1 MTVLPMFAPRYLAS
15 LFCFGVGCTV
25 VVVQPPD
32 AGAAPTNASADT
44 RLPPLP
50 PPPIAYFRQLLGLRQ
65 VDLDKTLAGIAE
77 PIRTNLQAKLREY
90 AALTADERETR
101 LQATELQWYLGPL
114 MRTAPTNR
122 VAQLALIPDE
132 YRTTVKEWLE
142 QWDALPPDAQKDF
155 LRIQSASATEREETW
170 RGLPLEQ
177 REKLEKQL
185 ASWSSLPFNQRRRM
199 YDNFQRY
206 FELPPREKERTLGA
220 LSEPERQE
228 MEKTLRAF
236 ERLPPAQRLACIR
249 SFQKFAEMTPK
260 ERAEFLKNAELWK
273 KMSPGD
279 RQTWRMLVTQLP
291 PLPPGFGEPP
301 LPPGFREQK
310 PGAAT
315 PALPT
320 APVHLTNASE

>member
-1 MTVLPMFAPRYLAS
+1 M
-15 LFCFGVGCTV
+15 
-25 VVVQPPD
+25 
-32 AGAAPTNASADT
+32 
-44 RLPPLP
+44 P
-50 PPPIAYFRQLLGLRQ
+50 PP
-65 VDLDKTLAGIAE
+65 
-77 PIRTNLQAKLREY
+77 
-90 AALTADERETR
+90 
-101 LQATELQWYLGPL
+101 
-114 MRTAPTNR
+114 R
-122 VAQLALIPDE
+122 VL
-132 YRTTVKEWLE
+132 
-142 QWDALPPDAQKDF
+142 
-155 LRIQSASATEREETW
+155 SASASEREDAW
-170 RGLPLEQ
+170 RGLSPEQ

-185 ASWSSLPFNQRRRM
+185 AAWSSLPVNQRRRM

-220 LSEPERQE
+220 FSEPERQE

-260 ERAEFLKNAELWK
+260 ERAQFLKNAELWK

-310 PGAAT
+310 PGLAT
-315 PALPT
+315 PPLST

>member
-1 MTVLPMFAPRYLAS
+1 MRAPCYLAS
-15 LFCFGVGCTV
+15 LFCFGVGCAV
-25 VVVQPPD
+25 VVVRPPEAD
-32 AGAAPTNASADT
+32 AAPTNASAGT

-50 PPPIAYFRQLLGLRQ
+50 PPPIAYFRQLLALRPA
-65 VDLDKTLAGIAE
+65 DLDKTLAGIAG

-90 AALTADERETR
+90 AALTADEREAR

-122 VAQLALIPDE
+122 LAQLALIPDE
-132 YRTTVKEWLE
+132 YRTTVKECLE

-155 LRIQSASATEREETW
+155 LRILSASASEREDAW
-170 RGLPLEQ
+170 RGLSPEQ

-206 FELPPREKERTLGA
+206 FQLPPREKQRTLDT

-236 ERLPPAQRLACIR
+236 EKLPPAQRLVCIR
-249 SFQKFAEMTPK
+249 SFQKFAEMTPE
-260 ERAEFLKNAELWK
+260 ERAQFLKNAELWK

-279 RQTWRMLVTQLP
+279 RQTWRMLVTRLPPLP
-291 PLPPGFGEPP
+291 PLPPGLGEPP
-301 LPPGFREQK
+301 LPPGFQRQK
-310 PGAAT
+310 SGSAMPL
-315 PALPT
+315 LPT